1 MCPVPRRLLQVCKQS
16 SRDDFSSRAG
26 SDYDVGDARKRS
38 SSETRRAY
46 YSSSQGRCIDCPAPT
61 ELITSL
67 GLPLLVA
74 GGLLVVAFPALLLR
88 RRFAERLKVP
98 IAAAMRLVIRIQQL
112 DLVPKVKLVLCGGLN
127 PGLADR
133 CATRKSSDP
142 MAAQLFTFFQLA
154 ATLPTVYNVALPDIY
169 HSSVA
174 VFSWVSADWDNYV
187 FPGQCIEAG
196 FRNRLLLRA
205 LAPLVIIGAL
215 PIGTVALFAC
225 LRRPRFFR
233 AAMATSLPAVLFATF
248 VLCPG
253 VSKGVFASW
262 DCVSF
267 QLDASNGTERSFLAE
282 DLTVVC
288 IDAGERTEYH
298 RTKIASLA
306 AIFVLVWPVGSASLP
321 PPLQHTAVHLLCQ
334 HWTGTAALMCLGIPT
349 SHSATAVS
357 RGAHPQPRG
366 ASPATQ
372 DPDGTCDR
380 LPTQGVRAS
389 LLLVGGTTDG

>member
-1 MCPVPRRLLQVCKQS
+1 MCKQS

-26 SDYDVGDARKRS
+26 SDDDVGDARKRS

-174 VFSWVSADWDNYV
+174 VFSWVSVDWDNYV

-321 PPLQHTAVHLLCQ
+321 PPSNTPRCTCYANTGLAQRRSCALASLHPTVPLLFLAVLIPNRE
-334 HWTGTAALMCLGIPT
+334 ALRQRRKTQMVR
-349 SHSATAVS
+349 ATAFLHKEYAPLFFWWEA
-357 RGAHPQPRG
+357 RTAG
-366 ASPATQ
+366 
-372 DPDGTCDR
+372 
-380 LPTQGVRAS
+380 
-389 LLLVGGTTDG
+389 